1 MDELVPVLPARSD
14 QLTTA
19 LIKKQS
25 TRAFKAKML
34 SAGEGRNPFPLA
46 AG

>member
-1 MDELVPVLPARSD
+1 MSWFARHRALSD
-14 QLTTA
+14 QLMTA

-25 TRAFKAKML
+25 TPAFEVKML

-46 AG
+46 VG